1 MLIHSVLTTLILLLT
16 TTTSIDKATERAHE
30 RAFERIKKLEGTWKG
45 RSTRGWSE
53 QMTYRV
59 IANGSIVMET
69 SFEAHPNETMVT
81 MFGLDRGRLM
91 LTHYCVAKN
100 QPRLVAGDISEDGKK
115 ITFNFL
121 DGTGLSSR
129 DQGHMDKAVFH
140 FTDDD
145 HYTAQ
150 WTWYQ
155 NGSERWMEKIE
166 CERAE

>member
-1 MLIHSVLTTLILLLT
+1 MFIHSIVTSLILLLAAS
-16 TTTSIDKATERAHE
+16 TSIDNATDRAHD
-30 RAFERIKKLEGTWKG
+30 RAFERIKKLEGNWRGT
-45 RSTRGWSE
+45 STRGWSE
-53 QMTYRV
+53 RMTYRV
-59 IANGSIVMET
+59 IADGSIVMMT

-81 MFGLDRGRLM
+81 MFGLDKGRLT

-100 QPRLVAGDISEDGKK
+100 QPRLVAGDISDDGRK

-121 DGTGLSSR
+121 DGGGMRSR
-129 DQGHMDKAVFH
+129 NDGHMDKAVFH

-145 HYTAQ
+145 HYTSQ